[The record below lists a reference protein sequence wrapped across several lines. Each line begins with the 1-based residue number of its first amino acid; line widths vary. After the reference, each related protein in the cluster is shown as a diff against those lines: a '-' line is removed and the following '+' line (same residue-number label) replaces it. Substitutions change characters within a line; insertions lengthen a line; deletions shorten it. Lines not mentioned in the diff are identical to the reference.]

1 MLGLLRDPAA
11 YRMVDRVHQHRSKRV
26 GDLPKDDP
34 REFISGHR
42 QRLQNLGKT
51 VGSAEDKKCWTPD
64 AKMLRRIEITISS
77 ANRWRV
83 SR

>member
-51 VGSAEDKKCWTPD
+51 VGSAEDKKVLD
-64 AKMLRRIEITISS
+64 ARRE
-77 ANRWRV
+77 NVEEDRDYDFER
-83 SR
+83 